1 MSTVAEIR
9 QETERKMQRS
19 VEALKSDLVKLRTGR
34 ASTGILEHITH
45 EYYGSM
51 MPITQVANL
60 GVADARTLT
69 VQPWDRKMVKVLAKT
84 ILSADLGLNPAV
96 NGDVIRV
103 PIPPLT
109 EERRKELCKIV
120 RGEGEDAKVAIR
132 NLRRDANESVK
143 KLEKAKEISEDDS
156 TGAQKDIQKVT
167 DKYIAEVDDLVSK
180 KEKEVMTV

>member
-9 QETERKMQRS
+9 QEAERKMQRS
-19 VEALKSDLVKLRTGR
+19 VESLKSDLVKLRTGR
-34 ASTGILEHITH
+34 ASTGILEHIV

-69 VQPWDRKMVKVLAKT
+69 VQPWDRKMVKVLEKA
-84 ILSADLGLNPAV
+84 ILTADLGLNPAV

-120 RGEGEDAKVAIR
+120 RGEGEEAKVAIR

-156 TGAQKDIQKVT
+156 TGAQKEIQKTT
-167 DKYIAEVDDLVSK
+167 DKYIAEVDELVSK